1 MPVLQDDTIK
11 MMKYLLAIFLAL
23 TGLMTVAAPVA
34 VMAMSGTMLCEQ
46 QTSVSMKRAAHQP
59 PAVAMN
65 HSHHGTDHGMHQMV
79 ETSDDTSTES
89 APICCDHACVAELTV
104 MPAVLGVG
112 QIASSA
118 PHDLSSSDLT
128 ELTHPGGLR
137 RPPKA

>member
-1 MPVLQDDTIK
+1 
-11 MMKYLLAIFLAL
+11 MMKYVLALFLAL

-46 QTSVSMKRAAHQP
+46 QASVSMEHAAHQP
-59 PAVAMN
+59 PAAPMD
-65 HSHHGTDHGMHQMV
+65 HSHHRADHDMHKVV
-79 ETSDDTSTES
+79 ETSDEASTDS

-104 MPAVLGVG
+104 MPVTLGIG

-128 ELTHPGGLR
+128 ELTHPNGLR

>member
-1 MPVLQDDTIK
+1 
-11 MMKYLLAIFLAL
+11 MKRYLFALFLAL
-23 TGLMTVAAPVA
+23 TGLMMVAAPVA

-46 QTSVSMKRAAHQP
+46 QTSVSMEHAALHP
-59 PAVAMN
+59 PAAAMD
-65 HSHHGTDHGMHQMV
+65 HSHHGTNHGMHQMV
-79 ETSDDTSTES
+79 ETSGEASADS

-128 ELTHPGGLR
+128 ELTHPNGLR